1 MSKTLTISA
10 SETADRGRILKGLRA
25 YNEARVGPSRW
36 KPLMIVAR
44 EGRRI
49 VGGLKGHT
57 HWTWLFVAQLW
68 LDESQR
74 GSGLGTK
81 LLGLAERE
89 ARKRGC
95 RHAWLD
101 TFDFQAPGFYKK
113 QGYRRFATLRDYPE
127 GHRRYFFVKDL

>member
-10 SETADRGRILKGLRA
+10 SESADRGRILKGLRA
-25 YNEARVGPSRW
+25 YNEARVGPSKW
-36 KPLMIVAR
+36 KPLTIVVR

-49 VGGLKGHT
+49 VGGLQGHT
-57 HWTWLFVAQLW
+57 HWTWLFVAKFW
-68 LDESQR
+68 LDESRR

-89 ARKRGC
+89 ARRRGC

-101 TFDFQAPGFYKK
+101 TFDFQAPGFYRK
-113 QGYRRFATLRDYPE
+113 QGYRRFGTLKDYPE